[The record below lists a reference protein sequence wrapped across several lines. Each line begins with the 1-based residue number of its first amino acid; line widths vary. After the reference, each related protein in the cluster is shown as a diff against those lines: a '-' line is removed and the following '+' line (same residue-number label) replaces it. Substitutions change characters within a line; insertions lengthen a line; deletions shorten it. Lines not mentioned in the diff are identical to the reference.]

1 MKYVFMVLVMLFIV
15 GLGIYMLVTGNYHLL
30 HSYHYATTP
39 EAERP
44 QLAKETGV
52 CLIVCGLSTGL
63 LITNYSVLTILGLIL
78 FVASIGAML
87 ACIVHHNGALFSFA
101 TTPPIQN
108 KNHSTGFSF
117 RTALVSIVLVIVFVA
132 LSAPAVYMMAT
143 GDPRLLHSYH
153 YEHVSAQA
161 MPAFTFWEGF
171 CMLGLSIGGAITAL
185 GGIVLYANPHK
196 RVGKI
201 LCGLGVLIFVASLAG
216 MLLVIQY
223 FNGSI
228 MGSA

>member
-1 MKYVFMVLVMLFIV
+1 MESVFMVLVMLFIV

-44 QLAKETGV
+44 QLAKETGA
-52 CLIVCGLSTGL
+52 CLIVCGLSAGL
-63 LITNYSVLTILGLIL
+63 LIANHTVLTILGLI
-78 FVASIGAML
+78 FFIASIGAML
-87 ACIVHHNGALFSFA
+87 VCVVRHNGALFSFA
-101 TTPPIQN
+101 TTPSVQS
-108 KNHSTGFSF
+108 KNHPTRFSF
-117 RTALVSIVLVIVFVA
+117 RTAFAGIVLIVVFA
-132 LSAPAVYMMAT
+132 AFSAPAVYMMAT
-143 GDPRLLHSYH
+143 GDPHLLHSYH

-161 MPAFTFWEGF
+161 MPAFTFWEGL
-171 CMLGLSIGGAITAL
+171 CMLGLSVGGAITAL
-185 GGIVLYANPHK
+185 GGIVLYAAPQK

-201 LCGLGVLIFVASLAG
+201 LCSLGALIFVASLAG

>member
-1 MKYVFMVLVMLFIV
+1 MRIEHRTAY
-15 GLGIYMLVTGNYHLL
+15 YQLL
-30 HSYHYATTP
+30 RSYHP
-39 EAERP
+39 GD
-44 QLAKETGV
+44 LF
-52 CLIVCGLSTGL
+52 
-63 LITNYSVLTILGLIL
+63 L

-87 ACIVHHNGALFSFA
+87 ACIVQSQSERFSSFA

-171 CMLGLSIGGAITAL
+171 CMLGPSIGGAITAL
-185 GGIVLYANPHK
+185 GGIVLYAAPHK
-196 RVGKI
+196 HAGKI